1 MAPVPRRCS
10 PPNPVEDNGT
20 SRMAQMTQER
30 SKSDDQLMTDPK
42 WILAIG
48 LTAALVA
55 ACGPTASETTTLSTS
70 TLMPDTTTRSR
81 PSTTATTSSDE
92 EPLAAYE
99 EALARTLAA
108 DSYRFDA
115 EVELETASGRAR
127 VEMRGWVDG
136 ADRELV
142 VRSGDREIRTV
153 VVDGVA
159 TVYGSDGPTETPL
172 SEAGKAP
179 SLTVLQELQ
188 EIDVAGPGEVSGILE
203 AGLLQ
208 RLGINNEAENAPAQA
223 TVFFTPGAMIDRYL
237 LRDPT
242 GNWQM
247 RVSLFDV
254 GAVDSS

>member
-1 MAPVPRRCS
+1 
-10 PPNPVEDNGT
+10 
-20 SRMAQMTQER
+20 
-30 SKSDDQLMTDPK
+30 MTDPK

-48 LTAALVA
+48 LTAALAV

-70 TLMPDTTTRSR
+70 TMTPVTKTSIWSSTTT
-81 PSTTATTSSDE
+81 TTSPDK

-99 EALARTLAA
+99 EALARTSAA

-136 ADRELV
+136 ADRELI

-159 TVYGSDGPTETPL
+159 TVYGSNGPTEIPL
-172 SEAGKAP
+172 SEAGRVP

-188 EIDVAGPGEVSGILE
+188 KIDVAGPNEVSGILE
-203 AGLLQ
+203 TSLLQ
-208 RLGINNEAENAPAQA
+208 RLGINNETENAPAQA

-237 LRDPT
+237 LRDPA

-254 GAVDSS
+254 GAVGSS